1 MQEKTLL
8 NQANSTSKQDDDDR
22 IWWNQTNEAITEKIP
37 ESIRNNNIDTSGDPT
52 VSPDKFTYKFFGE
65 KDTNC
70 DEKNN

>member
-1 MQEKTLL
+1 MQEKTLP
-8 NQANSTSKQDDDDR
+8 NQVNSTSKQDDDR

-52 VSPDKFTYKFFGE
+52 VSPDKFTYKFFEE